1 MKKTL
6 VGVAPQGSTPPPAG
20 TTSARPSAGSAGAE
34 KAHPGSAS
42 SHPPA
47 VGNAG
52 MKRTLVGM
60 APVSTPPPAGT
71 LSSTPPPD
79 GRSSYPPPAGQGG
92 MKRTLV
98 GMAPVSTPPPT
109 GTVQRGD
116 GALGQGRTVLG
127 LQSPMA
133 GVPPKA
139 GPAASPSGAPG
150 GAGPP
155 GLKKTIMGVAMP
167 GIAPLAPGVAKEA
180 LHPGAPGGSSFGSD
194 GKTMG
199 VGPPGGG
206 GHTVGVGFAPE
217 VSPRHGERR
226 RSSAPPP
233 PPPSQSSATI
243 AIGSGLLLASGAVAF
258 AIFWRSPAPLRAEA
272 RVDSNGSDLLHV
284 TCATCPDGTEVRA
297 GDSKAQVTG
306 RAADLVLVSPLKV
319 GENLFSVAVDR
330 PGSGRDETVQLI
342 VQIGYRIRPDLSALD
357 SDHPML
363 RIAIE
368 GGPLAS
374 MEIDGK
380 TLTLGGD
387 GKGQYDVDV
396 TAECTGLADDAKSIE
411 RAIPYSVVGSTGASE
426 QGVVNVRVAV
436 PPLHIDSPTPHTI
449 IERDQFIL
457 AGRTGRGARLVA
469 GAQTAVVAADGTFVR
484 SIAAPALGENTIK
497 LRATVPGQAPRMAS
511 VSVRRV
517 EHLADEAK
525 TFAANAPLPFA
536 DLAASVNRYV
546 GQPVVLSGEIVESR
560 SQGATNLALLDVQKG
575 CSRPPCL
582 ARLVFAGE
590 EPVARTDRVQVYG
603 YVTRAISPGG
613 DASGTVPEVEVAFA
627 QKKQ

>member
-1 MKKTL
+1 
-6 VGVAPQGSTPPPAG
+6 
-20 TTSARPSAGSAGAE
+20 
-34 KAHPGSAS
+34 
-42 SHPPA
+42 
-47 VGNAG
+47 
-52 MKRTLVGM
+52 
-60 APVSTPPPAGT
+60 
-71 LSSTPPPD
+71 
-79 GRSSYPPPAGQGG
+79 

-109 GTVQRGD
+109 GTVSSTSPPPDAAQRRD
-116 GALGQGRTVLG
+116 AGALGQGRTVLG

-133 GVPPKA
+133 NAPPTA
-139 GPAASPSGAPG
+139 TPGPSGPPAAGA
-150 GAGPP
+150 P

-167 GIAPLAPGVAKEA
+167 GIAPLAPGVAKETYHSG
-180 LHPGAPGGSSFGSD
+180 HPGPALDGG
-194 GKTMG
+194 TVG
-199 VGPPGGG
+199 VGPPVAGQ
-206 GHTVGVGFAPE
+206 TVGVGYAPE
-217 VSPRHGERR
+217 ISPRHGERR

-243 AIGSGLLLASGAVAF
+243 AIASGLLLAGGAVAF

-272 RVDSNGSDLLHV
+272 RVDASGADLLHV

-297 GDSKAQVTG
+297 GDSKAQVSS
-306 RAADLVLVSPLKV
+306 RAADLVLATPLKV

-330 PGSGRDETVQLI
+330 PGSGRDETVSLI

-357 SDHPML
+357 SERPML

-368 GGPLAS
+368 GGPMAS
-374 MEIDGK
+374 MMIDGK
-380 TLTLGGD
+380 PLTLGND
-387 GKGQYDVDV
+387 GKGQYDIDV
-396 TAECTGLADDAKSIE
+396 TAECTGLADETKSIE
-411 RAIPYSVVGSTGASE
+411 RAIPYSVVGSTGVAE

-436 PPLHIDSPTPHTI
+436 PPLHIDSPTSRTI
-449 IERDQFIL
+449 IERDQFFL
-457 AGRTGRGARLVA
+457 AGRTGRGARLLAGSQAVA
-469 GAQTAVVAADGTFVR
+469 VAADGTFSR
-484 SIAAPALGENTIK
+484 SIAAPALGENTVK
-497 LRATVPGQAPRMAS
+497 LKATVPGQAPRMAS
-511 VSVRRV
+511 ITVKRV

-536 DLAASVNRYV
+536 DLAASVSRYV

-582 ARLVFAGE
+582 ARLVLAGE

-603 YVTRAISPGG
+603 YVTRAISPGA
-613 DASGTVPEVEVAFA
+613 DAAGTVPEVEVAFS

>member
-1 MKKTL
+1 
-6 VGVAPQGSTPPPAG
+6 
-20 TTSARPSAGSAGAE
+20 
-34 KAHPGSAS
+34 
-42 SHPPA
+42 
-47 VGNAG
+47 
-52 MKRTLVGM
+52 
-60 APVSTPPPAGT
+60 
-71 LSSTPPPD
+71 
-79 GRSSYPPPAGQGG
+79 
-92 MKRTLV
+92 
-98 GMAPVSTPPPT
+98 
-109 GTVQRGD
+109 
-116 GALGQGRTVLG
+116 
-127 LQSPMA
+127 
-133 GVPPKA
+133 
-139 GPAASPSGAPG
+139 
-150 GAGPP
+150 
-155 GLKKTIMGVAMP
+155 MGVARP
-167 GIAPLAPGVAKEA
+167 GIAPLAPGVAKETP
-180 LHPGAPGGSSFGSD
+180 HPGAPGGSSFGSD

-199 VGPPGGG
+199 VGPLGGG

-233 PPPSQSSATI
+233 PPPSQYSATI
-243 AIGSGLLLASGAVAF
+243 AIASGLVLAGGAVAF

-306 RAADLVLVSPLKV
+306 RAADLVLASPLKV

-469 GAQTAVVAADGTFVR
+469 GAQTAVVAADGTFAR

-613 DASGTVPEVEVAFA
+613 DGSGTVPEVEVAFA

>member
-1 MKKTL
+1 
-6 VGVAPQGSTPPPAG
+6 
-20 TTSARPSAGSAGAE
+20 
-34 KAHPGSAS
+34 
-42 SHPPA
+42 
-47 VGNAG
+47 
-52 MKRTLVGM
+52 
-60 APVSTPPPAGT
+60 
-71 LSSTPPPD
+71 
-79 GRSSYPPPAGQGG
+79 

-167 GIAPLAPGVAKEA
+167 GIAPLAPGVAKGA

-469 GAQTAVVAADGTFVR
+469 GVQTAVVAADGTFVR

>member
-1 MKKTL
+1 
-6 VGVAPQGSTPPPAG
+6 
-20 TTSARPSAGSAGAE
+20 
-34 KAHPGSAS
+34 
-42 SHPPA
+42 
-47 VGNAG
+47 
-52 MKRTLVGM
+52 
-60 APVSTPPPAGT
+60 
-71 LSSTPPPD
+71 
-79 GRSSYPPPAGQGG
+79 
-92 MKRTLV
+92 
-98 GMAPVSTPPPT
+98 
-109 GTVQRGD
+109 
-116 GALGQGRTVLG
+116 
-127 LQSPMA
+127 
-133 GVPPKA
+133 
-139 GPAASPSGAPG
+139 
-150 GAGPP
+150 
-155 GLKKTIMGVAMP
+155 MGVAMP
-167 GIAPLAPGVAKEA
+167 GIAPLAPGVAKGA

-306 RAADLVLVSPLKV
+306 RAADLVLASPLKV

-469 GAQTAVVAADGTFVR
+469 GVQTAVVAADGTFVR